1 MHRYSAF
8 FLAMLLIA
16 SPACNRSTTAAEDQA
31 EETYVPVPGA
41 VGFDI
46 TLFDTGNGSFK
57 LTAAYPSQGKTA
69 KFRVDFGSSKTLGAG
84 DSKDFQMR
92 VGEGRFVAEPG
103 SDASV
108 LLFELKKALEAKAL
122 PSKVHRLESL
132 PFTFVNIGE
141 DLSQAA
147 GGGFNTSP
155 PGNWTAMKL
164 FIGEGEQEAQVF
176 LNINP
181 VIGKGQFSIKDAEY
195 GDLVLAQLAKVL

>member
-1 MHRYSAF
+1 MQRYSVC
-8 FLAMLLIA
+8 FLATLLLA
-16 SPACNRSTTAAEDQA
+16 TPACNRSTTAAQDRT
-31 EETYVPVPGA
+31 EEAYVPVPGS

-46 TLFDTGNGSFK
+46 ELFDSGNGSFR
-57 LTAAYPSQGKTA
+57 LNANYTSQGRTA
-69 KFRVDFGSSKTLGAG
+69 KFRVEFGPAKTVGN
-84 DSKDFQMR
+84 SKDFPMR
-92 VGEGRFVAEPG
+92 AGEGRFVAEPG

-108 LLFELKKALEAKAL
+108 LLFDLKKALEAKAI
-122 PSKVHRLESL
+122 PAKVHRLESL

-147 GGGFNTSP
+147 SGGFNSAP

-181 VIGKGQFSIKDAEY
+181 VIRKGQFSIKDPDY